1 MSDIKISVIIPVYNV
16 EKYIHECIDSVLNQ
30 TYKNIEVILVD
41 DGSPDNCG
49 AICDEYAQKDKRI
62 RVIHKENGGLS
73 DARNA
78 GIKIASGQYT
88 VFLDSDDFWTDAC
101 GIQKLAERLPITKS
115 DVLNYTYHKFY
126 EKNGLMTGS
135 AFVGDTMP
143 LDINER
149 DKQLDYLTSR
159 SLYIASACNKAV
171 KTELLQ
177 TISFKKNMVSEDVE
191 WCARLMRKAKSLDF
205 VNIDFYCYRQRAG
218 SISQEISQ
226 KTCNDLKDAII
237 GCVNVMQE
245 NCSDDNE
252 YLGRYTAYQ
261 FSTFVAV
268 QAFAEKMPVDCI
280 EQLKKVKWVLKYNS
294 HSKKVR
300 MVYYGVSIF
309 GLKLFCRIIKLTKSL
324 WDRMRKV

>member
-16 EKYIHECIDSVLNQ
+16 EKYIHQCIDSVLNQ
-30 TYKNIEVILVD
+30 TYKKLEIILVN
-41 DGSPDNCG
+41 DGSTDSSG
-49 AICDEYAQKDKRI
+49 VICDEYTKRDKRI

-78 GIKIASGQYT
+78 GMKIASGEYT
-88 VFLDSDDFWTDAC
+88 VFLDSDDFWTDSC
-101 GIQKLAERLPITKS
+101 GIEKLVERLSITKA

-126 EKNGLMTGS
+126 EKDGLMTDSSFLGE
-135 AFVGDTMP
+135 TMP

-149 DKQLDYLTSR
+149 DKQLDYLTSH

-171 KTELLQ
+171 KTDLLQ
-177 TISFKKNMVSEDVE
+177 TIPFKKNMVSEDIE
-191 WCARLMRKAKSLDF
+191 WCAKLLREAKSFDF
-205 VNIDFYCYRQRAG
+205 VNLDFYCYRQRAG

-237 GCVNVMQE
+237 GCVNIMQE
-245 NCSDDNE
+245 NCSDNNE
-252 YLGRYTAYQ
+252 NLGRYTAYQ

-268 QAFAEKMPVDCI
+268 QAFAEQTPVDCI
-280 EQLKKVKWVLKYNS
+280 DQLKKVKWVLKYNS

-300 MVYYGVSIF
+300 MVYYGVSVL
-309 GLKLFCRIIKLTKSL
+309 GLKLFCRIIKFTRVF